1 MTIDLDNTKIS
12 KLSGGA
18 CPQTTLVAGPFSTG
32 QICLYTLKVVQSS
45 RVNVILTTYYTQ
57 RLASLN
63 KKYTIVS

>member
-12 KLSGGA
+12 KLSGGE

-45 RVNVILTTYYTQ
+45 R
-57 RLASLN
+57 AFSLSKQ
-63 KKYTIVS
+63 KKNYC